1 MSAFADD
8 NFVIKTNKDTGL
20 LKISIETSLT
30 NILAWMKAS
39 GLKVNETKTE
49 ICLFSRSDVAS
60 LNIVIKG
67 VNVTISREINVLGV
81 VFDAKLQW
89 GPQVK
94 RALYLSDMMQPSI
107 RVALT
112 K

>member
-8 NFVIKTNKDTGL
+8 NYIIKTNKDTGL

-49 ICLFSRSDVAS
+49 ICLFSRPDVSS
-60 LNIVIKG
+60 LNIVING
-67 VNVTISREINVLGV
+67 V
-81 VFDAKLQW
+81 K
-89 GPQVK
+89 
-94 RALYLSDMMQPSI
+94 
-107 RVALT
+107 
-112 K
+112 